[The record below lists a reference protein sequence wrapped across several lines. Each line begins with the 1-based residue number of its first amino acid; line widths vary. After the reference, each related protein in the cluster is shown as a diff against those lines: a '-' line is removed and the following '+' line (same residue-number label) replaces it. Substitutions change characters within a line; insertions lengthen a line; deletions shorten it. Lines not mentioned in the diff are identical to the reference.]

1 MVQPYRRRRLV
12 GVRHRVVFGSVEGVK
27 QGLAPPGWQINTAFI
42 ARVNLTIRQP
52 VAAVGRRVITLGT
65 GEAGVRPQLA
75 VYHVYD
81 NCCLPHPSLRRPL
94 LQPDPTNGMGAATG
108 WYPCT
113 PAMAAGLTAPVWTL
127 REGVLCRVPPWHQPQ
142 EGEVGAERDA
152 RGVEWAGDAHKQVKK
167 AQ

>member
-1 MVQPYRRRRLV
+1 M
-12 GVRHRVVFGSVEGVK
+12 
-27 QGLAPPGWQINTAFI
+27 

-75 VYHVYD
+75 VYPVYD
-81 NCCLPHPSLRRPL
+81 NFCVPPPALRRPL
-94 LQPDPTNGMGAATG
+94 LQPDPTHGTGAAPG

-113 PAMAAGLTAPVWTL
+113 PAMAAGLTAPVWTR
-127 REGVLCRVPPWHQPQ
+127 REGLLGRVPPWHQPQ

-152 RGVEWAGDAHKQVKK
+152 RGVDRTGDAHKQGKRAPEGLGTPRCTPLPLSFPRRGRLATGPSPLSV
-167 AQ
+167 ADRYTT